1 MTYFPFALP
10 TWLRQHSCRDSS
22 AVVLGLSMML
32 LLLLQPGLLLDL
44 SGMYI
49 LFNGRT
55 YLYIYDI
62 DISVLILLLV
72 YLYFVLI
79 FLLDSDIIPMILI

>member
-1 MTYFPFALP
+1 
-10 TWLRQHSCRDSS
+10 
-22 AVVLGLSMML
+22 MML